1 MNPPKHPLLSIG
13 SFASAARL
21 SLKALRLYDR
31 LGICKPSYVDP
42 ESGYRYYQV
51 TQLREARLIRMMRQ
65 MEMPLATIRQV
76 LSVSPDAA
84 ERIVQDYWQTREQR
98 MKQARRVVPDLIG
111 YLRQE
116 VSTVLLEV
124 EVKTIEPQ
132 RVLSITRSLTV
143 EHLSSTIRNDLDRLY
158 QCAEEYQATIIGQPF
173 GIYHG
178 PINHEDNGPI
188 EICLPI
194 KQNIA
199 PATAN
204 VGLRELAGGKA
215 ASVTLRGEQCAFPT
229 LLAGYDAVQDWI
241 QQNGYEAIDAPR
253 EIWYGPPGKDAHWDI
268 IWLFKELQ
276 ISG

>member
-1 MNPPKHPLLSIG
+1 MNHLKQPLLSIG

-31 LGICKPSYVDP
+31 LDICKPSYVDP

-65 MEMPLATIRQV
+65 MEMPLAIIRQV
-76 LSVSPDAA
+76 LTVTPEDA
-84 ERIVQDYWQTREQR
+84 EQLVQNYWQMREQR
-98 MKQARRVVPDLIG
+98 MEQTQRVVPDLIR

-116 VSTVLLEV
+116 MSTMSLEV

-143 EHLSSTIRNDLDRLY
+143 EHLSPTIMSDLDTLY
-158 QCAEEYQATIIGQPF
+158 QLAKENQITVAGPPF

-178 PINHEDNGPI
+178 PINHEDDGPI

-194 KQNIA
+194 AQTTTPVK
-199 PATAN
+199 TE
-204 VGLRELAGGKA
+204 VTLRELAGGKA
-215 ASVTLRGEQCAFPT
+215 ASVTLRDDQCAFPT

-253 EIWYGPPGKDAHWDI
+253 EIWYGSPGKDAQWDI
-268 IWLFKELQ
+268 VWLFQE
-276 ISG
+276 S